1 MSDVIVPVQACI
13 PLPQFPHIAEERTP
27 LLDAIYKALRG
38 NGADPVDQVH
48 RTRFAVHPGNSSA
61 FIGEELE
68 VVWDSRKVLLS
79 NGGVIRK
86 QWDFYSVEK
95 ENIQCVSIG
104 WLDRSG
110 DVTKHDDRD
119 PEIVERDAKRP
130 TFGPFARHSAK
141 AERPEHI
148 QHAATKDLRIRAIYV
163 FLRFTAHIIPI
174 SSATWNAE
182 AHKHL
187 PPNVWDSLSDS
198 YSFALPFV
206 ARAAW
211 PLYPHGVLVQRVLED
226 SEIED
231 AKKSGKSVGVT
242 QGIVDSPTDVKLVD
256 EEEVRRGPLKAV
268 PPTEKIVWVSCTS
281 RDRYAALFR
290 SWMTMTDRA
299 PQQHDAIGCGD
310 TPMSLNPRGI
320 YKHATITALCLIVT
334 STNSSKP
341 SPPVNSNENTT
352 KRKRHSI
359 LGHAR
364 IPSSGVPSDMVE
376 RTDPLGDD
384 AVNPVHDSG
393 NNPAAMV
400 NPLPQ
405 VPAAGKTKA
414 DHIALG
420 AIPKMKPALT
430 GAMTMEGL
438 MHGMGVEAPS
448 PQTGKEGKKKWL
460 EQQAEWAAKREKSK
474 AATTAKAG
482 EGSLGR
488 STI

>member
-1 MSDVIVPVQACI
+1 MSDVIVPAQPCI

-48 RTRFAVHPGNSSA
+48 RTRFAVHHGNGT

-68 VVWDSRKVLLS
+68 VIWDSRKVLLS
-79 NGGVIRK
+79 TGGIIRK
-86 QWDFYSVEK
+86 QWDFYAVEK

-110 DVTKHDDRD
+110 DVTKYGDRD
-119 PEIVERDAKRP
+119 PEVVERDDKRP

-231 AKKSGKSVGVT
+231 AKNSGEEVLPTLFTVTKAFTELGSVGVT
-242 QGIVDSPTDVKLVD
+242 QGIVDPPTDVKLVD

-290 SWMTMTDRA
+290 LWRSTMIDRA
-299 PQQHDAIGCGD
+299 PQQHDTIG
-310 TPMSLNPRGI
+310 
-320 YKHATITALCLIVT
+320 
-334 STNSSKP
+334 
-341 SPPVNSNENTT
+341 
-352 KRKRHSI
+352 
-359 LGHAR
+359 
-364 IPSSGVPSDMVE
+364 
-376 RTDPLGDD
+376 
-384 AVNPVHDSG
+384 VHYQFG
-393 NNPAAMV
+393 
-400 NPLPQ
+400 
-405 VPAAGKTKA
+405 
-414 DHIALG
+414 
-420 AIPKMKPALT
+420 
-430 GAMTMEGL
+430 
-438 MHGMGVEAPS
+438 
-448 PQTGKEGKKKWL
+448 
-460 EQQAEWAAKREKSK
+460 
-474 AATTAKAG
+474 
-482 EGSLGR
+482 
-488 STI
+488 